1 MKDRFISS
9 FQEFWETILDKSPS
23 IVLGLVLLFIM
34 WGLAV
39 LISRLVKKRI
49 MVRINDQL
57 LSNFIGR
64 LIFLIF
70 LIIGIVMFLNQIGL
84 GQAAGGLL
92 AGAGVSALIIGLAFK
107 DIGENFLAGFFLAFS
122 RPFSIGDVIQVTDIT
137 GKARALNFRNT
148 HVRTF
153 DGRDVFIPN
162 SMLIKSPLT
171 NFTRDG
177 LMRYDFII
185 GLDYGDN
192 IAEAIRVIIDE
203 LSNMANITKAEGVE
217 PFVIINDFGTSTINL
232 KTYFWIN
239 TYDFTGSS
247 LQLKSVV
254 MHQVLLR
261 LSEAGFN
268 MPADIIE
275 LKIYQEGQPI
285 PVSVRTDAS
294 IKPKSNPEIV

>member
-203 LSNMANITKAEGVE
+203 LNNMANITKAEGVE

>member
-203 LSNMANITKAEGVE
+203 LNNMANITKAEGVE

-285 PVSVRTDAS
+285 PVSVRNDAS
-294 IKPKSNPEIV
+294 IKPKPNPEIV

>member
-23 IVLGLVLLFIM
+23 IALGLVLLFIM

-203 LSNMANITKAEGVE
+203 LNNMANITKAEGVE